1 MSLAVLVVVL
11 IVAVVVGGGVVGLVI
26 GIYNSLV
33 QVRNNVQKAWN
44 NIDVLLQQRHD
55 ELTKL
60 IDAARSYIEHERETF
75 EEIVKL
81 RTNYDEVK
89 TITEKVGIENVMND
103 RLKKIQMVW
112 EQYPQLRAVE
122 SFVQVQERVSALE
135 SSIAERREFFNDS
148 VNIYNIQIE
157 RFPELLL
164 AGPLGYKRHQFLVV
178 PEEKKEDVVMDI
190 RREPAE
196 DGS

>member
-1 MSLAVLVVVL
+1 MGTVLLIVLVLV
-11 IVAVVVGGGVVGLVI
+11 IVIVGGGMVGLVV
-26 GIYNSLV
+26 GMYNSLI

-60 IDAARSYIEHERETF
+60 IDTAIAYVEHERETF
-75 EEIVKL
+75 DHIVKL
-81 RTNYDEVK
+81 RTDYDEVR
-89 TITEKVGIENVMND
+89 TIAEKVGIENTLND

-122 SFVQVQERVSALE
+122 SFLQVQDRVSSLE
-135 SSIAERREFFNDS
+135 SQISDRREFFNDS

-157 RFPELLL
+157 RLPEVLL
-164 AGPLGYKRHQFLVV
+164 AKLLGYQRFDYLRI
-178 PEEKKEDVVMDI
+178 PTEKKEDVEMKF
-190 RREPAE
+190 EKPEEA
-196 DGS
+196 